1 MGRALGPQ
9 VGLTVVQFTAVR
21 QLRELLDSTLGPK
34 TVNLSLAYGTASV
47 PLIAAKYNQRR
58 SNPRPWPAA
67 RA

>member
-47 PLIAAKYNQRR
+47 PLIAAKYDQ
-58 SNPRPWPAA
+58 
-67 RA
+67 